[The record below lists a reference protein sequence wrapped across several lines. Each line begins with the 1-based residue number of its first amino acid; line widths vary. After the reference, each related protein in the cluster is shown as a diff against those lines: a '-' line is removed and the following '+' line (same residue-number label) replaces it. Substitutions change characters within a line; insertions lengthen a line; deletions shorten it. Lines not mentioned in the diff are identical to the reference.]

1 MTLPV
6 VPISV
11 LKVTKGKVNFS
22 SLRIYL
28 MSGEAV
34 LHPDRRSGDG
44 VQRSHAKRART
55 AHCPRYRVSG
65 DIYYSGAKLARVEWT
80 IGFFHCGVDSM
91 RIKFKTHLRLKEG
104 R

>member
-1 MTLPV
+1 
-6 VPISV
+6 
-11 LKVTKGKVNFS
+11 
-22 SLRIYL
+22 

-44 VQRSHAKRART
+44 VQRSHAERTRA

-65 DIYYSGAKLARVEWT
+65 GIYYSGAELARVEWT

-91 RIKFKTHLRLKEG
+91 RIQFTTHHRLKEG